1 MQRHILEAALC
12 HETESMQRVALAL
25 TKLTQDL
32 KVNTVIAEFLF
43 HKSESRYTF
52 PAAKVQKVSERKAGG
67 WKICLLS
74 LHEMGQDARDVRR
87 IIA

>member
-43 HKSESRYTF
+43 HKSVVSFRNMLPSF
-52 PAAKVQKVSERKAGG
+52 PCPTCGCEQG
-67 WKICLLS
+67 W
-74 LHEMGQDARDVRR
+74 R
-87 IIA
+87 

>member
-32 KVNTVIAEFLF
+32 KVNTVIAEFDF
-43 HKSESRYTF
+43 VEIRHDS
-52 PAAKVQKVSERKAGG
+52 AKFKQA
-67 WKICLLS
+67 
-74 LHEMGQDARDVRR
+74 
-87 IIA
+87 